1 MDALLVRER
10 YKVIR
15 VLAVRTDYACVQAVD
30 IMDREVRSCLLNIY
44 EGSLLREYLSC
55 FDRLRDCPAFL
66 DMFLEGD
73 SLVTVFEDRE
83 GSNIDQVFY
92 LEDRWTWRKRL
103 DYADQLLAQ
112 ALNLADLPAPVSCA
126 AMRSENVLVDVNSGR
141 LLLRFQVV
149 PMEGMGPRELV
160 YLTCDQLRKIL
171 RSRFESPWEEL
182 ELMDELSR
190 RPPEGVVQL
199 YALWRAKRDGIQ
211 AAYETQE
218 RGNFFNRFI
227 QRLVIQIKW
236 RLFGRRR

>member
-15 VLAVRTDYACVQAVD
+15 VLAAQADFVCVQAVD

-55 FDRLRDCPAFL
+55 FDRLRGCPSFL

-83 GSNIDQVFY
+83 GATIDQVFY
-92 LEDRWTWRKRL
+92 LEDRWAWRERL

-112 ALNLADLPAPVSCA
+112 ALNMADMPAPVSCA
-126 AMRSENVLVDVNSGR
+126 AMLSENVLVDVNSAR
-141 LLLRFQVV
+141 LQLRFRVL
-149 PMEGMGPRELV
+149 PLEGMEPRELV

-171 RSRFESPWEEL
+171 RPRFVSPWEEM
-182 ELMDELSR
+182 ELLDELDR

-199 YALWRAKRDGIQ
+199 YALWRARREGIQ
-211 AAYETQE
+211 AAYEAQE
-218 RGNFFNRFI
+218 GMNFFSRFFH
-227 QRLVIQIKW
+227 RLLTQIKW
-236 RLFGRRR
+236 RLFRKRR